1 MLETRIK
8 QQLQQ
13 LWYIYIYIYIYLYS
27 VQFIVITVS
36 YCVHITPIVQ
46 SRHIL

>member
-13 LWYIYIYIYIYLYS
+13 LCYDIYICI
-27 VQFIVITVS
+27 
-36 YCVHITPIVQ
+36 Q
-46 SRHIL
+46 SWFLQVWLQSGSTLESNGDLMDIMYTW